1 MTKLLS
7 LVIMSTSLRS
17 PKLLHLAQIILQLS
31 FLVIIWWVA
40 SVIQSTLNLPVS
52 AGVIGLLLVL
62 FALLSGLFKLQWI
75 KTGSDFILG
84 ELVLLFIPCVVGI
97 IKYKSLFLTQGWQL
111 ILAVFIGTICVMLA
125 TAYSLYFGFKLEA
138 RLKQKHKPHSDQ
150 LLKQGE

>member
-1 MTKLLS
+1 
-7 LVIMSTSLRS
+7 MSTSLRS

-40 SVIQSTLNLPVS
+40 SVIQRTLNLPVS
-52 AGVIGLLLVL
+52 ASVIGLLLVL

-97 IKYKSLFLTQGWQL
+97 IKYKDLFLTQGWQL

-125 TAYSLYFGFKLEA
+125 TAYSVYFGFKLEA
-138 RLKQKHKPHSDQ
+138 RLKQKHKPHPDQ

>member
-1 MTKLLS
+1 
-7 LVIMSTSLRS
+7 MSTSLRS

-97 IKYKSLFLTQGWQL
+97 IKYKELFLTQGWQL

-125 TAYSLYFGFKLEA
+125 TAYSVYLGFKLEA
-138 RLKQKHKPHSDQ
+138 RLKQKHKHHSDP

>member
-1 MTKLLS
+1 
-7 LVIMSTSLRS
+7 MSTSLRS
-17 PKLLHLAQIILQLS
+17 PKLLHLAQIILQLC

-40 SVIQSTLNLPVS
+40 SVIQRTLNLPVS

-97 IKYKSLFLTQGWQL
+97 IKYKDLFLTQGWQL

-125 TAYSLYFGFKLEA
+125 TAYSVYFGFKLEA

>member
-1 MTKLLS
+1 
-7 LVIMSTSLRS
+7 MSTSLRS

-40 SVIQSTLNLPVS
+40 SVIQRTLNLPVS

-75 KTGSDFILG
+75 KPGSDFILG

-97 IKYKSLFLTQGWQL
+97 IKYKDLFLTQGWQL

-125 TAYSLYFGFKLEA
+125 TAYSVYFGFKLEA

>member
-1 MTKLLS
+1 
-7 LVIMSTSLRS
+7 MSTSLRS

-31 FLVIIWWVA
+31 FLVIIWRVA
-40 SVIQSTLNLPVS
+40 SVIQRTLNLPVS

-97 IKYKSLFLTQGWQL
+97 IKYKDLFLTQGWQL

-125 TAYSLYFGFKLEA
+125 TAYSVYFGFKLEA

>member
-1 MTKLLS
+1 
-7 LVIMSTSLRS
+7 MSTSLRS
-17 PKLLHLAQIILQLS
+17 PKLLHLVQIILQLS

-40 SVIQSTLNLPVS
+40 SIIQRTLHLPVS

-97 IKYKSLFLTQGWQL
+97 IKYKDLFLTQGWQL

-125 TAYSLYFGFKLEA
+125 TAYSVYFGFKLEA
-138 RLKQKHKPHSDQ
+138 RLKQKHKPHPDQ

>member
-1 MTKLLS
+1 
-7 LVIMSTSLRS
+7 MSTSLRS

-40 SVIQSTLNLPVS
+40 SVIQRTFNLPVS

-97 IKYKSLFLTQGWQL
+97 IKYKALFLTQGWQL

-125 TAYSLYFGFKLEA
+125 TAYSVYFGFKLEA

>member
-1 MTKLLS
+1 
-7 LVIMSTSLRS
+7 MSTSLLS
-17 PKLLHLAQIILQLS
+17 PKLLHIAQIILQLS

-40 SVIQSTLNLPVS
+40 SVIQRTLNLPVS

-97 IKYKSLFLTQGWQL
+97 IKYKDLFLTQGWQL

-125 TAYSLYFGFKLEA
+125 TAYSVYFGFKLEA

>member
-1 MTKLLS
+1 
-7 LVIMSTSLRS
+7 MSTSLRS

-40 SVIQSTLNLPVS
+40 SVIQRTLHLHVS

-97 IKYKSLFLTQGWQL
+97 IKYKALFLTQGWQL

-125 TAYSLYFGFKLEA
+125 TAYSVYFGFKLEA

>member
-1 MTKLLS
+1 
-7 LVIMSTSLRS
+7 MSTSLLS
-17 PKLLHLAQIILQLS
+17 PKLLHIAQIILQLS

-40 SVIQSTLNLPVS
+40 SVIQRTLNLPVS

-97 IKYKSLFLTQGWQL
+97 IKYKDLFLTQGWQL
-111 ILAVFIGTICVMLA
+111 ILAVFIGTLCVMLA
-125 TAYSLYFGFKLEA
+125 TAYSVYFGFKLEA
-138 RLKQKHKPHSDQ
+138 HLKQKYKHHSDQ

>member
-1 MTKLLS
+1 
-7 LVIMSTSLRS
+7 MSTSLRS

-40 SVIQSTLNLPVS
+40 SVIQHTLNLPVS

-97 IKYKSLFLTQGWQL
+97 IKYKALFLTQGWQL

-125 TAYSLYFGFKLEA
+125 TAYSVYFGFKLEA

>member
-1 MTKLLS
+1 
-7 LVIMSTSLRS
+7 MSTSLRS

-40 SVIQSTLNLPVS
+40 SVIQRTLNLPVS
-52 AGVIGLLLVL
+52 ASVIGLLLVL

-97 IKYKSLFLTQGWQL
+97 IKYKDLFLTQGWQL

>member
-1 MTKLLS
+1 
-7 LVIMSTSLRS
+7 MSTSLLS
-17 PKLLHLAQIILQLS
+17 PKLLHIAQIILQLS
-31 FLVIIWWVA
+31 FLIIIWWVA
-40 SVIQSTLNLPVS
+40 SIIQCTLNLPVS

-97 IKYKSLFLTQGWQL
+97 IKYKDLFLTQGWQL

-125 TAYSLYFGFKLEA
+125 TAYSVYFGFKLEA
-138 RLKQKHKPHSDQ
+138 RLKQKHKPHADQ

>member
-1 MTKLLS
+1 
-7 LVIMSTSLRS
+7 MSTSLLS
-17 PKLLHLAQIILQLS
+17 PKLLHIAQIILQLS

-40 SVIQSTLNLPVS
+40 SVIQRTLNLPVS

-62 FALLSGLFKLQWI
+62 FALLSGVFKLQWI

-97 IKYKSLFLTQGWQL
+97 IKYKDLFLTQGWQL
-111 ILAVFIGTICVMLA
+111 ILAVFIGTLCVMLA
-125 TAYSLYFGFKLEA
+125 TAYSVYFGFKLEA
-138 RLKQKHKPHSDQ
+138 RLKQKHKSHSNR

>member
-1 MTKLLS
+1 
-7 LVIMSTSLRS
+7 MSTSLRS

-40 SVIQSTLNLPVS
+40 SVIQRTLNLPVS

-84 ELVLLFIPCVVGI
+84 DLVLLFIPCVVGI
-97 IKYKSLFLTQGWQL
+97 IKYKALFLTQGWQL

-125 TAYSLYFGFKLEA
+125 TAYSVYFGFKLEA

>member
-1 MTKLLS
+1 
-7 LVIMSTSLRS
+7 MSTSLRS

-40 SVIQSTLNLPVS
+40 SVIQRTLHLPVS

-97 IKYKSLFLTQGWQL
+97 IKYKDLFLTQGWQL

-125 TAYSLYFGFKLEA
+125 TAYSVYFGFKLEA

>member
-1 MTKLLS
+1 
-7 LVIMSTSLRS
+7 MSISLRS
-17 PKLLHLAQIILQLS
+17 PKLLHLVQIILQLS

-40 SVIQSTLNLPVS
+40 SVLQRTLHLPVS
-52 AGVIGLLLVL
+52 SGVIGLLLVL

-97 IKYKSLFLTQGWQL
+97 IKYKDLFLTQGWQL

-125 TAYSLYFGFKLEA
+125 TAYSVYFGFKLEA
-138 RLKQKHKPHSDQ
+138 RLKQKHKPHPDQ

>member
-1 MTKLLS
+1 
-7 LVIMSTSLRS
+7 MSTSLRS

-40 SVIQSTLNLPVS
+40 SVIQRTLNLPVS

-97 IKYKSLFLTQGWQL
+97 IKYKALFLTQGWQL

-125 TAYSLYFGFKLEA
+125 TAYSVYFGFKLEA

>member
-1 MTKLLS
+1 
-7 LVIMSTSLRS
+7 MSTSLLS
-17 PKLLHLAQIILQLS
+17 PKLLHIAQIILQLS

-40 SVIQSTLNLPVS
+40 SVIQHTLNLPVS

-62 FALLSGLFKLQWI
+62 ALLSGLFKLQWI

-97 IKYKSLFLTQGWQL
+97 IKYKELFLTQGWQL

-125 TAYSLYFGFKLEA
+125 TAYSVYLGFKLEA
-138 RLKQKHKPHSDQ
+138 RLKQKHKHHSDP